1 MTLMALLDAAV
12 GVALWIAGLVALV
25 LYYRFALTS
34 TAGFRVAMTAFWRR
48 LAAFA
53 PPGIVAWLGARLVVE
68 SYGVNSVAL
77 EALFGAGIALLA
89 TRRARRALRK
99 KEAAP

>member
-1 MTLMALLDAAV
+1 MTLMVLFDAAA

-48 LAAFA
+48 LAAIA
-53 PPGIVAWLGARLVVE
+53 LPAIVVWLIARLVVE
-68 SYGVNSVAL
+68 SYGGTPSRLTGCSA
-77 EALFGAGIALLA
+77 
-89 TRRARRALRK
+89 RASDW
-99 KEAAP
+99 ET